1 MKLVTSMIGAPA
13 MLSSLP
19 RHQVVDLIPP
29 KHVGTGRASHPRYA
43 LSASGSGCIGKQR
56 RDAYGAR
63 GRAVSAMHRRIEMRV
78 ILAAFIVA
86 AGVGTL
92 ASSGASA
99 APANGAVIA
108 NASAQ
113 TSTVQSVMGGC
124 GRGWHRGPRGGCR
137 PN

>member
-1 MKLVTSMIGAPA
+1 
-13 MLSSLP
+13 
-19 RHQVVDLIPP
+19 
-29 KHVGTGRASHPRYA
+29 
-43 LSASGSGCIGKQR
+43 
-56 RDAYGAR
+56 
-63 GRAVSAMHRRIEMRV
+63 MHRRIEMRV
-78 ILAAFIVA
+78 ILAAFVVA

-99 APANGAVIA
+99 ASANGAAIA

-124 GRGWHRGPRGGCR
+124 GRGWHRGPRGGCG